1 MVLNI
6 LLLKLAGYKL
16 ECHKLQLSLVFVVCG
31 LKVELRVQNI
41 VQAVLLPFLQQEN
54 AILFQKNN
62 VCQIMTILHKMSC
75 KTFDKCS
82 G

>member
-1 MVLNI
+1 MVSNM
-6 LLLKLAGYKL
+6 LLLKLAGNIL

-31 LKVELRVQNI
+31 LKVELRIQNI
-41 VQAVLLPFLQQEN
+41 VQAVLLPFLQH

-62 VCQIMTILHKMSC
+62 ACQIMTILHKMSC
-75 KTFDKCS
+75 KIFNKCS